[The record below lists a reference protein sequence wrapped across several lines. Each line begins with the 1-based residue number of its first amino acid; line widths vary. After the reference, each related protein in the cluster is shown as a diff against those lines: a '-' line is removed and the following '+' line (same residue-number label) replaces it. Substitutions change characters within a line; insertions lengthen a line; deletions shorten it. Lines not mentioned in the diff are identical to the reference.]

1 MDAMRLLIADG
12 NEEFRRRLPPSCRG
26 HTMSGAA
33 ATGKRHCRFC
43 VSFVLMFWC
52 LI

>member
-1 MDAMRLLIADG
+1 MDAMKLLIADG
-12 NEEFRRRLPPSCRG
+12 NEEFRGRLPPSCRG

-43 VSFVLMFWC
+43 VPLSLTFWC